1 MQRRLKIILMLLTT
15 QLMMVMA
22 VLPHHH
28 HGYVGNIIVGLC
40 HSEAGEA
47 THEPAGEGDSDEEGC
62 ILHKMQHVVGQ
73 KLARPQFA
81 VKQTVSPMPAVA
93 ILGNAQ
99 FSPISSTFCLSIN
112 HTPNLPGSEFYATIH
127 RRGPPI
133 F

>member
-1 MQRRLKIILMLLTT
+1 MLLTT

-40 HSEAGEA
+40 HNELADA
-47 THEPAGEGDSDEEGC
+47 AHEPAGEGDSDEEGC

-73 KLARPQFA
+73 KLARPQIA
-81 VKQTVSPMPAVA
+81 VKQTVSPMSVVA
-93 ILGNAQ
+93 SSGNAQ
-99 FSPISSTFCLSIN
+99 FSPISSIFCRSIN
-112 HTPNLPGSEFYATIH
+112 RAPDLPSSEFYAAIH

>member
-1 MQRRLKIILMLLTT
+1 MLLTT

-73 KLARPQFA
+73 KLARPQIA
-81 VKQTVSPMPAVA
+81 VKQTVSPMPAIA
-93 ILGNAQ
+93 SLDNAQ
-99 FSPISSTFCLSIN
+99 FFPISSIFFRSIN
-112 HTPNLPGSEFYATIH
+112 RASDLPDSEFYAAIH